1 MKHPVEVKRL
11 FTKTDEEMLQ
21 QADVQLALFTEN
33 KHKFVERFTPLADP
47 FATEWGNAITTA
59 REILPDFV
67 SVAGQ
72 SSATDA
78 LESFMDQGRNSFQTL
93 VLYTQLAYPGN
104 ATVMRLMGQP
114 QYEAARKNQLKL
126 PVLLQSTYS
135 QASKPEYKTALI
147 AKGIKE
153 AEIDAL
159 RTIAESIMAQNATQE
174 KSKKD
179 RSLGSTDRI
188 LAMNAVWERMALVSQ
203 CAKLVFQDNA
213 TLYAMFLLN
222 DGNTATPAQ
231 PVIQALQ
238 S

>member
-1 MKHPVEVKRL
+1 
-11 FTKTDEEMLQ
+11 MLQ

-33 KHKFVERFTPLADP
+33 KPKFVERFTPLADP
-47 FATEWGNAITTA
+47 FATEWGNAITAA

-67 SVAGQ
+67 SVASQ

-78 LESFMDQGRNSFQTL
+78 LETLMDQGRNAFQAL
-93 VLYTQLAYPGN
+93 VLYIQIAYPGN
-104 ATVMRLMGQP
+104 ATVLRLMGQP

-126 PVLLQSTYS
+126 PVLLQSAYN
-135 QASKPEYKTALI
+135 QATKSEFKTALI
-147 AKGIKE
+147 AKGMKE
-153 AEIDAL
+153 TEIEAL
-159 RTIAESIMAQNATQE
+159 KTISDSILAQNATQE

-188 LAMNAVWERMALVSQ
+188 LAMNAVWEKMALVSQ

-222 DGNTATPAQ
+222 DGGTAAP
-231 PVIQALQ
+231 